1 MGLFSTLF
9 NIGKKAFVPLVNIG
23 KKAFTGLS
31 GLGKKIGDIG
41 TKIGNW
47 WKGSPF
53 KGTKYTGTKNTQK
66 VADMF
71 KAQRLARETAPPSIS
86 GAGVGGYTAKG
97 GGFQYLPPR
106 QPVDLLSKTPYKDT
120 IVGLDF

>member
-1 MGLFSTLF
+1 MGFFSTIFGVGQKLF
-9 NIGKKAFVPLVNIG
+9 RPLMSIGQKAV
-23 KKAFTGLS
+23 S
-31 GLGKKIGDIG
+31 GLRGIGS
-41 TKIGNW
+41 KLSNW
-47 WKGSPF
+47 WKGTPF
-53 KGTKYTGTKNTQK
+53 KGTEYTGTKYTQK

-71 KAQRLARETAPPSIS
+71 KAQRQAQATAPPSIS
-86 GAGVGGYTAKG
+86 GMGVGGYTAKG

>member
-9 NIGKKAFVPLVNIG
+9 GIGKKLARPLANLG
-23 KKAFTGLS
+23 KRMWGGLS
-31 GLGKKIGDIG
+31 GIGRKINNLFR
-41 TKIGNW
+41 GNPT
-47 WKGSPF
+47 PF
-53 KGTKYTGTKNTQK
+53 KGTQYKGTKYTQK

-71 KAQRLARETAPPSIS
+71 DAQRQARVPPSVS
-86 GAGVGGYTAKG
+86 GMGVGGYTAKG

>member
-1 MGLFSTLF
+1 MGIFSTLF

-23 KKAFTGLS
+23 KKAWSGLS
-31 GLGKKIGDIG
+31 GLGSKIS
-41 TKIGNW
+41 NW

-106 QPVDLLSKTPYKDT
+106 QPVDLLSKTPFKDS

>member
-1 MGLFSTLF
+1 MGFFSTLF
-9 NIGKKAFVPLVNIG
+9 GVGQKLARPLMSIGQKAY
-23 KKAFTGLS
+23 TGLRGIGS
-31 GLGKKIGDIG
+31 KIANFFRGRPARTFTTEYKGGK
-41 TKIGNW
+41 
-47 WKGSPF
+47 
-53 KGTKYTGTKNTQK
+53 YTQK

-71 KAQRLARETAPPSIS
+71 KEQRAAAAPPSIS
-86 GAGVGGYTAKG
+86 GQGVGGYTAKG

>member
-1 MGLFSTLF
+1 MGLFSTIIG
-9 NIGKKAFVPLVNIG
+9 IGKKAFVPLMN
-23 KKAFTGLS
+23 
-31 GLGKKIGDIG
+31 LGRKGFGALRSIG

-47 WKGSPF
+47 WKGTPF
-53 KGTKYTGTKNTQK
+53 KGTQYTGTKNTQK

-71 KAQRLARETAPPSIS
+71 KAQRQARATAPPSIS
-86 GAGVGGYTAKG
+86 GQGVGGYTAKG

-106 QPVDLLSKTPYKDT
+106 QPVDLLSKTPFKDT